1 MGLERELFRLD
12 VLQARKQLSF
22 IQAFLPEEILSRDN
36 ESLLLLLTLDRLVF
50 KSKLLMGHLQSY
62 YKLDQLSFNLINDVE
77 VQYTND
83 ELLFAWE
90 LYWGVSKVPS
100 SPPPPPLLHCSLNG
114 CVGVGPVL
122 HVEPAQGHQRSERVP
137 ARGVRQVRAS
147 RARSAA
153 LRGHHGHHPAAHQE
167 GGAQP

>member
-1 MGLERELFRLD
+1 VAAMGLERELFRLD

-22 IQAFLPEEILSRDN
+22 IQAFMPEEILSRDN

-77 VQYTND
+77 VQHTND

-90 LYWGVSKVPS
+90 LYWGVSKVRDPACLLS
-100 SPPPPPLLHCSLNG
+100 SINVFVDFLTHGWVCRVSSG
-114 CVGVGPVL
+114 AIL
-122 HVEPAQGHQRSERVP
+122 HVEPAQGHQRPKCVP
-137 ARGVRQVRAS
+137 ARGLRKKRTC
-147 RARSAA
+147 SA
-153 LRGHHGHHPAAHQE
+153 
-167 GGAQP
+167 